1 MDNTEKEFELEFLS
15 TGEVLFRRYD
25 EETNG
30 YIIQLLKGVS
40 ARNFED
46 LQKFLESSESIT
58 RIFGQENYCG

>member
-58 RIFGQENYCG
+58 SIFGQENYCG